1 MVLKRSFCYD
11 RCKIS
16 INFLESVK
24 LFVARLHICL
34 GSFFDWTMTQIPYFQ
49 RRILFFVF
57 YICENPYLLLCL
69 GHTPADERP
78 DANFQVLL
86 LHLMMH
92 DVYTVCK
99 DFGMGFT
106 EYISS
111 RKPGT
116 AQQLS
121 VIFQKNSLSNYPYF
135 HQPGSIFFILNFW
148 SFAIYFLLVKKSIF
162 NEKGIANETEYKS
175 IGRN

>member
-1 MVLKRSFCYD
+1 MVLKLSFCYD

-16 INFLESVK
+16 INFLEAVK
-24 LFVARLHICL
+24 LFIAKPHICL
-34 GSFFDWTMTQIPYFQ
+34 GSFFDRMMTQIPYLQ
-49 RRILFFVF
+49 RGILFFVF
-57 YICENPYLLLCL
+57 YICENPYHLLCL
-69 GHTPADERP
+69 GHTSAKERP

-86 LHLMMH
+86 LHLVMH
-92 DVYTVCK
+92 DVYTAWK
-99 DFGMGFT
+99 YFSMGFT

-121 VIFQKNSLSNYPYF
+121 VIFQTNSLSNCPYF
-135 HQPGSIFFILNFW
+135 HQHGSIFVILNFW

-162 NEKGIANETEYKS
+162 NEKGTVNETAYKS